1 MISGPFF
8 EKELSSELINWK
20 ILFLLTLEEYNG
32 LLSLSLDINKLL
44 SNIGILSILFSVS
57 FISEL
62 STI

>member
-44 SNIGILSILFSVS
+44 SNIGILSILLSVS
-57 FISEL
+57 FISKL

>member
-44 SNIGILSILFSVS
+44 SNIGILSILLSVS